1 MPAEATPDTLGLVID
16 GHEHRDWERCE
27 VDSDLLTPAD
37 GWRVALGLPGGL
49 PESQGRPAV
58 PAYVRRWAPAT
69 LTLGGQVIMRGRID
83 SVESDVGKAE
93 HTLAITGRDL
103 AAVLVDCSAPVF
115 VARQCSLDEIVA
127 KMVRPL
133 GITKILVDAGQAAHD
148 KISVDPGMTAW
159 DALQRVCEQNGCWP
173 YFAPDGTLVIGGP
186 DYSDATN
193 PAVGQ
198 LVLRWD
204 GKGNNVLRLSE
215 KKDTQEYYSQVT
227 VLGQAHGTEHTAGE
241 HNIRATAKDSAA
253 DFHRP
258 KIVVEADCD
267 SAGHAQRRAR
277 KIVADGK
284 LAAYGIHASVR
295 GYRVLGAAG
304 VGGAP
309 LWTPGQRVRV
319 LSEPHGIDGVFYL
332 MRRTFLCG
340 RGQGQVTELTLKP
353 DALWQP
359 DVGHHKRHKFKAK
372 AGAGEII
379 TI

>member
-1 MPAEATPDTLGLVID
+1 MPTNADTDALGLVID
-16 GHEHRDWERCE
+16 GHEHRDWESFE

-37 GWRVALGLPGGL
+37 GWRVSVGLPDGKL
-49 PESQGRPAV
+49 PTYLRP
-58 PAYVRRWAPAT
+58 WAPVL
-69 LTLGGQVIMRGRID
+69 LTLAGQVIMRGRID
-83 SVESDVGKAE
+83 ATESEVGKAE
-93 HTLAITGRDL
+93 HTLALTGRDL

-115 VARQCSLDEIVA
+115 SARQCSLDEIVA

-133 GITKILVDAGQAAHD
+133 GITKIRVAAGVATHD

-173 YFAPDGTLVIGGP
+173 YFAPDGTLIIGGP
-186 DYSDATN
+186 DYTDATN

-198 LVLRWD
+198 LILRYD

-215 KKDTQEYYSQVT
+215 MRGVQERYSQVT
-227 VLGQAHGTEHTAGE
+227 VLGQSHGTEHTAGE

-267 SAGHAQRRAR
+267 NVGHAQRRAR
-277 KIVADGK
+277 KIVADGM
-284 LAAYGIHASVR
+284 LAAYGIRATVR
-295 GYRVLGAAG
+295 GFRVLGAAG
-304 VGGAP
+304 SP

-319 LSEPHGIDGVFYL
+319 LSQPHNVDGVFYL
-332 MRRTFLCG
+332 MRRTFLCS
-340 RGQGQVTELTLKP
+340 RGQGRITELTLKP

-359 DVGHHKRHKFKAK
+359 DVGHHKRHKYKAK
-372 AGAGEII
+372 AGAGEIVDL
-379 TI
+379 

>member
-1 MPAEATPDTLGLVID
+1 MPTDADALGLVIN
-16 GHEHRDWERCE
+16 GHEHRDWESFE

-37 GWRVALGLPGGL
+37 GWRVSVGLPDGKL
-49 PESQGRPAV
+49 PTWLRPWV
-58 PAYVRRWAPAT
+58 PVM
-69 LTLGGQVIMRGRID
+69 LTLAGQVIMHGRID
-83 SVESDVGKAE
+83 TMESTVGKAE
-93 HTLAITGRDL
+93 HTLSLTGRDL

-115 VARQCSLDEIVA
+115 SARQCSLDEIVA

-133 GITKILVDAGQAAHD
+133 YSGGGSPTIRVEAGVATHD

-186 DYSDATN
+186 DYSDASN

-198 LVLRWD
+198 LVLRYD

-215 KKDTQEYYSQVT
+215 TRGMQERYSQAT
-227 VLGQAHGTEHTAGE
+227 VLGQSHGTEHKAGE
-241 HNIRATAKDSAA
+241 HNIRDTAKDSTA
-253 DFHRP
+253 DFYRP

-267 SAGHAQRRAR
+267 NVGHAQRRAR
-277 KIVADGK
+277 KIVADGQ
-284 LAAYGIHASVR
+284 LAAYGIRAVVR
-295 GYRVLGAAG
+295 GFRVLGAEG
-304 VGGAP
+304 S

-319 LSEPHGIDGVFYL
+319 LSEPHNVDGVFYL

-340 RGQGQVTELTLKP
+340 RGQGRITELTLKP

-359 DVGHHKRHKFKAK
+359 DVGHHRRHKYKAK
-372 AGAGEII
+372 DGDGEIVDL
-379 TI
+379 

>member
-1 MPAEATPDTLGLVID
+1 MPAEPQHAADAVALVIG
-16 GHEHRDWERCE
+16 GHVHRDWEHYE
-27 VDSDLLTPAD
+27 LDSDLLTPAD
-37 GWRVALGLPGGL
+37 AWSLTLGLPDN
-49 PESQGRPAV
+49 RV
-58 PAYVRRWAPAT
+58 PAYVQPWAPVT
-69 LTLGGQVIMRGRID
+69 LSMAGQTVMHGRID
-83 SVESDVGKAE
+83 KLGSVVGKNE
-93 HTLAITGRDL
+93 HTLSITGRDL

-115 VARQCSLDEIVA
+115 SARQCGLDEIVA

-133 GITKILVDAGQAAHD
+133 GVTKIRVDAGPSKEIGMHD

-193 PAVGQ
+193 PPVGQ
-198 LVLRWD
+198 LVQRFD

-215 KKDTQEYYSQVT
+215 ERGIQERYSQVT
-227 VLGQAHGTEHTAGE
+227 VLGQSHGTEHTAGE

-267 SAGHAQRRAR
+267 NVGHAQRRAR

-284 LAAYGIHASVR
+284 LAAYGIHGRVR
-295 GYRVLGAAG
+295 GHRVLGAAG
-304 VGGAP
+304 SP

-319 LSEPHGIDGVFYL
+319 LSEPLGIDGVFYL
-332 MRRTFLCG
+332 MRRAFLGG
-340 RGQGQVTELTLKP
+340 RDSAQITELMLKP

-359 DVGHHKRHKFKAK
+359 DVGHHKRHKYKAK
-372 AGAGEII
+372 AGAGEIVDL
-379 TI
+379 